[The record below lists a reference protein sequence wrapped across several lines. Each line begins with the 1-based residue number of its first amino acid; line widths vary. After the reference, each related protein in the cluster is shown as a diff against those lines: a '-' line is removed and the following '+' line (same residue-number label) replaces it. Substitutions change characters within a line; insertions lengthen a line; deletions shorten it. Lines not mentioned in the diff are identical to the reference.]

1 LGGDGQGW
9 HLVRPD
15 LARRHRLILLDNR
28 DAGESDEARGP
39 YGLGDMA
46 ADALGVLD
54 QLGIERFHV
63 LGVSMGGAVAQHL
76 ALQAPTRVATLVL
89 VSTWGRTDAFLRSVF
104 SSWRSMVERL
114 PAEEFLAALAP
125 WAF

>member
-1 LGGDGQGW
+1 MPRLRVGELELAVETDGAGEPLLMRMGLGGDRQGW
-9 HLVRPD
+9 DLVRPD
-15 LARRHRLILLDNR
+15 LARRHRLLLLDNR

-63 LGVSMGGAVAQHL
+63 LGAWSATYWAM
-76 ALQAPTRVATLVL
+76 APPMEAP
-89 VSTWGRTDAFLRSVF
+89 ST
-104 SSWRSMVERL
+104 
-114 PAEEFLAALAP
+114 
-125 WAF
+125 